1 MFRRF
6 NQQRERRKKGEFR
19 SKLEE
24 QISASLQQQGHEISY
39 ERDRFDYYL
48 KRFYTPD
55 FIVKGKAFD
64 FYIEVKGYWDSAD
77 RNKFLAVI
85 QKHPLLPI
93 FIAFQRPNQTI
104 SKTSKTSYC
113 QWAEKFGIAW
123 CPTPIP
129 DNFLN
134 AWVTGQRLTYR
145 VQTKTDAD
153 PQTELPLAKT
163 TVPSIA
169 LPADNI
175 SKQNVNPTNQ

>member
-6 NQQRERRKKGEFR
+6 TQQRERRKKGEFR

-77 RNKFLAVI
+77 RNKFLAVV
-85 QKHPLLPI
+85 QRHPTLPI
-93 FIAFQRPNQTI
+93 FIAFQKPHQKI

-113 QWAEKFGIAW
+113 QWAERYGIAW

-129 DNFLN
+129 DDFLH
-134 AWVTGQRLTYR
+134 AWVTGQKLTFR
-145 VQTKTDAD
+145 APTNKDAD
-153 PQTELPLAKT
+153 PQTVLPLVPT
-163 TVPSIA
+163 TAPFTASSA
-169 LPADNI
+169 ENI
-175 SKQNVNPTNQ
+175 S

>member
-6 NQQRERRKKGEFR
+6 TQQRERRKKGEFR

-77 RNKFLAVI
+77 RNKFLAVV
-85 QKHPLLPI
+85 QRHPTLPI
-93 FIAFQRPNQTI
+93 FIAFQRPHQTI

-113 QWAEKFGIAW
+113 LWAERHGIAW

-129 DNFLN
+129 DDFLH
-134 AWVTGQRLTYR
+134 AWVTGQKLTFR
-145 VQTKTDAD
+145 APTNKDAD
-153 PQTELPLAKT
+153 PQTVLPLVPT
-163 TVPSIA
+163 TAPFTASSA
-169 LPADNI
+169 ENI
-175 SKQNVNPTNQ
+175 S

>member
-1 MFRRF
+1 MYRRF
-6 NQQRERRKKGEFR
+6 TQQRERRKKGEFR

-55 FIVKGKAFD
+55 FIVKGQAFE

-77 RNKFLAVI
+77 RSKFLAVV
-85 QKHPLLPI
+85 QKHPTLPI
-93 FIAFQRPNQTI
+93 FIAFQKPHQKI

-129 DNFLN
+129 DDFLR
-134 AWVTGQRLTYR
+134 AWVTGQKLTFR
-145 VQTKTDAD
+145 APTKKDAD
-153 PQTELPLAKT
+153 PQTVLPLVPT
-163 TVPSIA
+163 TARFTASS
-169 LPADNI
+169 AD
-175 SKQNVNPTNQ
+175 STS

>member
-6 NQQRERRKKGEFR
+6 AQQRERRKKGEFR

-77 RNKFLAVI
+77 RNKFLAVV
-85 QKHPLLPI
+85 QRHPTLPI
-93 FIAFQRPNQTI
+93 FIAFQKPHQKI

-113 QWAEKFGIAW
+113 QWAERYGIAW

-129 DNFLN
+129 DDFLH
-134 AWVTGQRLTYR
+134 AWVTGQKLTFR
-145 VQTKTDAD
+145 APTNKDAD
-153 PQTELPLAKT
+153 PQTVLPLVPT
-163 TVPSIA
+163 TAPFTASSA
-169 LPADNI
+169 ENI
-175 SKQNVNPTNQ
+175 S

>member
-1 MFRRF
+1 MYRRF

-77 RNKFLAVI
+77 RNKFLAVV
-85 QKHPLLPI
+85 QRHPTLPI
-93 FIAFQRPNQTI
+93 FIAFQRPHQTI

-113 QWAEKFGIAW
+113 IWAEKHGIAW

-129 DNFLN
+129 DDFLN
-134 AWVTGQRLTYR
+134 AWVTGQKLTFR
-145 VQTKTDAD
+145 APTNKDVD
-153 PQTELPLAKT
+153 PQTVLPLVPT
-163 TVPSIA
+163 TARFTAS
-169 LPADNI
+169 PAE
-175 SKQNVNPTNQ
+175 STS

>member
-6 NQQRERRKKGEFR
+6 AQQRERRKKGEFR

-55 FIVKGKAFD
+55 FIVKGQAFE
-64 FYIEVKGYWDSAD
+64 FYIEVKGYWDSAG
-77 RNKFLAVI
+77 RSKFLAVI
-85 QKHPLLPI
+85 QRHPNLPI
-93 FIAFQRPNQTI
+93 FIAFQKPHQKI

-113 QWAEKFGIAW
+113 MWAERYGIAW

-129 DNFLN
+129 DDFLH
-134 AWVTGQRLTYR
+134 AWVTGQKLSCRAPT
-145 VQTKTDAD
+145 TTDAD
-153 PQTELPLAKT
+153 PQTVLPLAPT
-163 TVPSIA
+163 TDQFTASPVDSI
-169 LPADNI
+169 
-175 SKQNVNPTNQ
+175 S

>member
-1 MFRRF
+1 MYRRF
-6 NQQRERRKKGEFR
+6 NQQQERRKKGEFR

-55 FIVKGKAFD
+55 FIVKGQAFE

-77 RNKFLAVI
+77 RSKFLAVV
-85 QKHPLLPI
+85 QRHPTLPI
-93 FIAFQRPNQTI
+93 FIAFQKPHQKI

-129 DNFLN
+129 DDFLHS
-134 AWVTGQRLTYR
+134 WVTGRKLTFR
-145 VQTKTDAD
+145 APTKKDAD
-153 PQTELPLAKT
+153 PQTVLPLVPT
-163 TVPSIA
+163 TARLTASYA
-169 LPADNI
+169 ENI
-175 SKQNVNPTNQ
+175 L

>member
-1 MFRRF
+1 MYRRF
-6 NQQRERRKKGEFR
+6 NQQQERRKKGEFR

-55 FIVKGKAFD
+55 FIVKGQAFE

-77 RNKFLAVI
+77 RSKFLAVV
-85 QKHPLLPI
+85 QRHPTLPI
-93 FIAFQRPNQTI
+93 FIAFQKPHQKI

-129 DNFLN
+129 DDFLHS
-134 AWVTGQRLTYR
+134 WVTGRKLTFAAP
-145 VQTKTDAD
+145 TKKDAD
-153 PQTELPLAKT
+153 PQTVLPLVPT
-163 TVPSIA
+163 TARLTASYA
-169 LPADNI
+169 ENI
-175 SKQNVNPTNQ
+175 L

>member
-6 NQQRERRKKGEFR
+6 AQQRERRKKGEFR

-55 FIVKGKAFD
+55 FIVKGQAFE
-64 FYIEVKGYWDSAD
+64 FYIEVKGYWDSAG
-77 RNKFLAVI
+77 RSKFLAVI
-85 QKHPLLPI
+85 QRHPNLPI
-93 FIAFQRPNQTI
+93 FIAFQKPHQKI

-113 QWAEKFGIAW
+113 MWAERYGIAW

-129 DNFLN
+129 DDFLH
-134 AWVTGQRLTYR
+134 AWVTGQKLSFRAPTN
-145 VQTKTDAD
+145 KDAD
-153 PQTELPLAKT
+153 PQTVLPLAPT
-163 TVPSIA
+163 TDQFTASPVDSI
-169 LPADNI
+169 
-175 SKQNVNPTNQ
+175 S

>member
-6 NQQRERRKKGEFR
+6 TQQRERRKKGEFR

-55 FIVKGKAFD
+55 FIVKGQAFE

-77 RNKFLAVI
+77 RSKFLAVV
-85 QKHPLLPI
+85 QRHPTLPI
-93 FIAFQRPNQTI
+93 FVAFQKPHQKI

-113 QWAEKFGIAW
+113 MWAERYGIAW

-129 DNFLN
+129 DDFLH
-134 AWVTGQRLTYR
+134 AWVTGQKLSFRAPTN
-145 VQTKTDAD
+145 KDAD
-153 PQTELPLAKT
+153 PQTVLPLAPT
-163 TVPSIA
+163 TDQFTAS
-169 LPADNI
+169 PADSI
-175 SKQNVNPTNQ
+175 S